1 MHEFTNLFI
10 YIFFYRLSMIGDRLS
25 VGGGSDRLSVGGT
38 GHMAADRLSLHSA
51 GGMENGGKP
60 LYNGVVKYANHR
72 DSHYSK
78 SGANNP
84 PAVGNSARY
93 SANSGIHFGTSKTLK
108 YG

>member
-1 MHEFTNLFI
+1 
-10 YIFFYRLSMIGDRLS
+10 MIGDRLS

-51 GGMENGGKP
+51 GGGSGMENGGKP

-78 SGANNP
+78 SGASNP

-93 SANSGIHFGTSKTLK
+93 SANSGIEKWSYKNCLK
-108 YG
+108 VNKFDFLFCFVMLYI

>member
-1 MHEFTNLFI
+1 M
-10 YIFFYRLSMIGDRLS
+10 YFFRLSMIGDRLS

-78 SGANNP
+78 SGTNNP

-93 SANSGIHFGTSKTLK
+93 SANSGIHFGTLKTLK
-108 YG
+108 HGWESKRN